1 MQVGIISYNLICR
14 GHLEG
19 ATSCHACR
27 WCATLSLYI
36 FVLLLWIFQPY
47 KVVIRYILL
56 HNCWTVGFFFLV
68 NFLKTWL
75 HNVILVRCGHFC
87 LVNYSAPFGHPLV
100 GWNFRLL
107 HHVTFLLL
115 CVYQLPQICYQVLVQ
130 SNLWYLWVLEAVSI
144 FWFSGVWHCLL
155 IGGYHYF
162 GGTYYIHFHIDSSL
176 ITQKTSIFSA
186 WKLHILWSV
195 LFLIL

>member
-1 MQVGIISYNLICR
+1 MKVQLLAMLVDGVLHCRFIYLCCFCEYFNLTRLSSGIYF
-14 GHLEG
+14 
-19 ATSCHACR
+19 
-27 WCATLSLYI
+27 YI
-36 FVLLLWIFQPY
+36 IAELL
-47 KVVIRYILL
+47 
-56 HNCWTVGFFFLV
+56 GFFLV

-144 FWFSGVWHCLL
+144 FWFSRVWHCFL